1 MTMENPFML
10 EDRVPTP
17 YSLTFELPP
26 TPRNLQLFGYPDR
39 IGSYTSGNSYNRSIE
54 VVIRFNGLLI
64 ATGALILTE
73 YDRTLKVNFSGVDF
87 NSKLKDKMFEV
98 PMDTIQIGGTYNVAE
113 WDNSANYANKYR
125 QWAKT
130 NRYDDI
136 SGSDPRF
143 VIAPIIRS
151 TSDTPFSWWEHR

>member
-1 MTMENPFML
+1 MLQIISNGTALDLPTDIAINMTMENPFML

-26 TPRNLQLFGYPDR
+26 TPQNLQIFGYPDR
-39 IGSYTSGNSYNRSIE
+39 IGSYTSSNNYNRSIE

-87 NSKLKDKMFEV
+87 NSK
-98 PMDTIQIGGTYNVAE
+98 
-113 WDNSANYANKYR
+113 
-125 QWAKT
+125 
-130 NRYDDI
+130 
-136 SGSDPRF
+136 
-143 VIAPIIRS
+143 
-151 TSDTPFSWWEHR
+151 